1 MKKLEEITEMLETG
15 VQEVFASDRYKD
27 YLDTMAKFYDYSAN
41 NCFLIMQQC
50 PHATLIASYKK
61 WQDEFSRQVKK
72 GEKAIK
78 IIAPVTHK
86 RKNKKNDEEEEVYYT
101 FRAVPVFDV
110 SQTEGKELPDIRVN
124 ELQGDVQSYDT
135 LIRKLIG
142 IAPVPISFETIDGSA
157 KGCYNAAEGKIVVKC
172 GMSQEQTMKTLVHEV
187 AHSLLHCK
195 GGDQE
200 EADRSTREV
209 QAESVAY
216 VVCSGL
222 GIDTSDYSFGYIAGW
237 SSGKGIKALTSNLET
252 VRKTAKVILEK
263 LGEGAVKSENAA

>member
-1 MKKLEEITEMLETG
+1 MKKLEEITEMLENG
-15 VQEVFASDRYKD
+15 VQEVFGSERFKD
-27 YLDTMAKFYDYSAN
+27 YLDTMARFYDYSAN

-61 WQDEFSRQVKK
+61 WQDEFQRQVKK

-78 IIAPVTHK
+78 IIAPVAHK
-86 RKNKKNDEEEEVYYT
+86 RQSRKTDDEEVYYT

-124 ELQGDVQSYDT
+124 ELRGEVQSYDT

-142 IAPVPISFETIDGSA
+142 IAPVPISFETVDGSA
-157 KGCYNAAEGKIVVKC
+157 KGFFSQADGKIVVKC

-187 AHSLLHCK
+187 AHSILHSK
-195 GGDQE
+195 GGEQE
-200 EADRSTREV
+200 EADRVTREV

-237 SSGKGIKALTSNLET
+237 SAGKGIKALTSNLET
-252 VRKTAKVILEK
+252 VRKTAKAILEK
-263 LGEGAVKSENAA
+263 LGEGAAKTENAA

>member
-1 MKKLEEITEMLETG
+1 MKKLEEITEMLEAG
-15 VQEVFASDRYKD
+15 VQEIFDSDRFKD
-27 YLDTMAKFYDYSAN
+27 YLDTMARFYDYSAN
-41 NCFLIMQQC
+41 NCLLIMMQC
-50 PHATLIASYKK
+50 PEATLVASYKK

-86 RKNKKNDEEEEVYYT
+86 RKNKKNEEEEDVYYT

-110 SQTEGKELPDIRVN
+110 SQTEGKELPDIRVS
-124 ELQGDVQSYDT
+124 ELQGDVLCYDT
-135 LIRKLIG
+135 LIHKLIK
-142 IAPVPISFETIDGSA
+142 IAPVPVSFETVDGGA
-157 KGCYNAAEGKIVVKC
+157 KGFFSQSEGKIVVKC
-172 GMSQEQTMKTLVHEV
+172 GMSQEQTMKTLVHEI

-222 GIDTSDYSFGYIAGW
+222 EIDTSDYSFGYIAGW
-237 SSGKGIKALTSNLET
+237 SRGNDTKKLSANLEII
-252 VRKTAKVILEK
+252 RKTAKAILEK
-263 LGEGAVKSENAA
+263 LGC